1 MQIRLVFIV
10 LALAAATGSWA
21 QADDT
26 GNAEELKL
34 AALEALIMAPPDRAL
49 PLVTKVLAG
58 NHSDEV
64 KSRALFVLSQIDN
77 AEAQGQLVSVA
88 QSSSGELQSEAIRMI
103 GIGGNP
109 EALAMLAD
117 MYTGG
122 DANVREAVLEAYLI
136 AGDTESMY
144 TIAVNAQTEKE
155 FGDAVDMLGAMGARD
170 ELRRLREARGM
181 SEHLIDAYMISGDA
195 EALRELAMDGSDLER
210 QVQAIEALGVVGA
223 GDVGTTLSDIY
234 RDAANDEI
242 RDAAVDGLM
251 IAGADEALLEL
262 YRSSGDPNQ
271 KRRLLEAL
279 SMTGSDLL
287 LDVIDEALTG
297 DR

>member
-144 TIAVNAQTEKE
+144 HCGECTDRKRIRRRR
-155 FGDAVDMLGAMGARD
+155 GYARCN
-170 ELRRLREARGM
+170 G
-181 SEHLIDAYMISGDA
+181 
-195 EALRELAMDGSDLER
+195 
-210 QVQAIEALGVVGA
+210 
-223 GDVGTTLSDIY
+223 
-234 RDAANDEI
+234 
-242 RDAAVDGLM
+242 
-251 IAGADEALLEL
+251 
-262 YRSSGDPNQ
+262 RS
-271 KRRLLEAL
+271 R
-279 SMTGSDLL
+279 
-287 LDVIDEALTG
+287 
-297 DR
+297 

>member
-1 MQIRLVFIV
+1 
-10 LALAAATGSWA
+10 
-21 QADDT
+21 
-26 GNAEELKL
+26 
-34 AALEALIMAPPDRAL
+34 
-49 PLVTKVLAG
+49 
-58 NHSDEV
+58 
-64 KSRALFVLSQIDN
+64 
-77 AEAQGQLVSVA
+77 
-88 QSSSGELQSEAIRMI
+88 
-103 GIGGNP
+103 
-109 EALAMLAD
+109 
-117 MYTGG
+117 
-122 DANVREAVLEAYLI
+122 
-136 AGDTESMY
+136 
-144 TIAVNAQTEKE
+144 
-155 FGDAVDMLGAMGARD
+155 
-170 ELRRLREARGM
+170 M